1 MSPLEFV
8 LWANGAIEVLGGKPP
23 TEEQWQVIRAKLD
36 EVTAKLVASKL
47 LEQVDR
53 QQNRRTQQVDDE
65 VLKQKMAEL
74 QKLAA
79 PQNLQPSS
87 IYEVYLATGVSSRG
101 R

>member
-8 LWANGAIEVLGGKPP
+8 LWANGATEVLGGKPP

-53 QQNRRTQQVDDE
+53 QQNRRAQQVDDE

-79 PQNLQPSS
+79 LPQDIQP
-87 IYEVYLATGVSSRG
+87 YGVYPTTGVSSRG